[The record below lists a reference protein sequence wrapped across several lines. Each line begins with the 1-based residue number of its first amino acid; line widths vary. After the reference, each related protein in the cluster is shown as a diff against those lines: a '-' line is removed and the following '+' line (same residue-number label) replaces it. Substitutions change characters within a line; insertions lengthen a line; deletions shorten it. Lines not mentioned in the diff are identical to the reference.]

1 MRIKSVGTM
10 GSLLM
15 AAALSHLMTVAAKAQ
30 ESWPTKRVTIIV
42 GFASGGFADSVT
54 RLMANKLADRWKQ
67 VVIVQ
72 NLPGAGGNIA
82 ARSTSITAPDG
93 YTLLGTT
100 TSLAINETLNKDK
113 GFSVS
118 SLAPI
123 AIVAEAP
130 ELLASN
136 PKSGVKTLTDV
147 MKVAAE
153 GKLYMGSSGIGSG
166 SHISAEYFFKV
177 LAKVDVKHIP
187 FAGGNPAK
195 LALMTGDVNLMASTS
210 SVMGSILNGEL
221 AGIAVGSKTRTP
233 LLPQVPTYEE
243 QGYPGFTP
251 SSWTGLFAPS
261 GTPLQVQDFI
271 NSSIAE
277 VLRDP
282 EVYGQFSKMGLV
294 TKSLSRV
301 EAAQFFTAEVER
313 WGKMVN
319 AIGLQGGL

>member
-1 MRIKSVGTM
+1 MGIKLRRAI
-10 GSLLM
+10 GSLVIVV
-15 AAALSHLMTVAAKAQ
+15 ALSTSMTISAKAQ
-30 ESWPTKRVTIIV
+30 DTWPTKRVTIMV

-54 RLMANKLADRWKQ
+54 RLIANKLADRWKQ

-93 YTLLGTT
+93 YTLLATT

-118 SLAPI
+118 SLTPV
-123 AIVAEAP
+123 AIPVEAP

-136 PKSGVKTLTDV
+136 PKSGIKTLADV
-147 MKVAAE
+147 MKVAAD

-177 LAKVDVKHIP
+177 LAKTDVKHIP
-187 FAGGNPAK
+187 FSGGNPAK

-210 SVMGSILNGEL
+210 SVMSSILNGEL
-221 AGIAVGSKTRTP
+221 AGIAVGSAKRTL

-243 QGYPGFTP
+243 QGYQGFTP
-251 SSWTGLFAPS
+251 SSWTGIFAPA
-261 GTPLQVQDFI
+261 GAPTAVLEFI
-271 NSSIAE
+271 NTSINE
-277 VLRDP
+277 VLQDP
-282 EVYGQFSKMGLV
+282 EIGVQFTKMGLV
-294 TKSLSRV
+294 SKSLTR
-301 EAAQFFTAEVER
+301 ADALQFFTSEVER
-313 WGKMVN
+313 WGKMVK
-319 AIGLQGGL
+319 AIGLQGVQ

>member
-1 MRIKSVGTM
+1 MRDSVKRAIGIWLTSLVLS
-10 GSLLM
+10 GSLPT
-15 AAALSHLMTVAAKAQ
+15 AARAQ
-30 ESWPTKRVTIIV
+30 ETWPTKRVTIMV

-54 RLMANKLADRWKQ
+54 RLIANKLADRWKQ

-118 SLAPI
+118 SLTPI
-123 AIVAEAP
+123 AIPVEAP

-136 PKSGVKTLTDV
+136 PKSGIKTLADV

-177 LAKVDVKHIP
+177 LAKTDVRHIP
-187 FAGGNPAK
+187 FSGGNPAK
-195 LALMTGDVNLMASTS
+195 LALLTGDVNLMASTS

-221 AGIAVGSKTRTP
+221 AGIAVGSAKRTN

-243 QGYPGFTP
+243 QGYGGFTP
-251 SSWTGLFAPS
+251 SSWTGVFAPT
-261 GTPLQVQDFI
+261 GTPTSVLEFI
-271 NSSIAE
+271 NASVNQ
-277 VLRDP
+277 VLQDP
-282 EVYGQFSKMGLV
+282 EVDGQFTRMGLV
-294 TKSLSRV
+294 TRSLSRAETV
-301 EAAQFFTAEVER
+301 QFFSSEVEH
-313 WGKMVN
+313 WGKMVK
-319 AIGLQGGL
+319 AIGLQGAQ